1 MIISVIVPTLG
12 FGSTVKTLLNAL
24 KNQTISID
32 EIILV
37 DSSIDN
43 EVMSVFK
50 DYEDSL
56 PLKYFKVDS
65 LFPGEARNFGI
76 RKSNGDLIAILDSKT
91 IPQKNWLEEGIRKIN
106 KSNFDISFWIYCIH
120 SSHKSSK
127 NYSSLHIW

>member
-76 RKSNGDLIAILDSKT
+76 RQSNGDLIAILDSKT

-106 KSNFDISFWIYCIH
+106 KSNFDIVLDL
-120 SSHKSSK
+120 
-127 NYSSLHIW
+127 LHT